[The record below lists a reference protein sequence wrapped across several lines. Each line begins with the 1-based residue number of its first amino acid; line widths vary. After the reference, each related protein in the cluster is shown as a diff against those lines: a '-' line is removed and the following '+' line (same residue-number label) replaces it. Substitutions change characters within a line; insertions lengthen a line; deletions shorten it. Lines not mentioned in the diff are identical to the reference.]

1 MKGFTLKLEVHERLA
16 LLNLLPTKSSYA
28 GLKSVRKAKE
38 IISFTPEEVEY
49 YELAHDDGQTKWS
62 SAKAVQR
69 VLDAPMEEYIVD
81 LVRQKLSEM
90 EKKKE
95 LTDQYLSLYEKF
107 VIAYLTVGP

>member
-16 LLNLLPTKSSYA
+16 LLNLLPTKSGYA
-28 GLKSVRKAKE
+28 GLKSIRKAKE

-49 YELAHDDGQTKWS
+49 YELVHDSGQTKWS
-62 SAKAVQR
+62 SSKAVQR

-90 EKKKE
+90 ERKQE
-95 LTDQYLSLYEKF
+95 LTEQYISIYEKF
-107 VIAYLTVGP
+107 VLAYLTVSP